1 MFPARIQ
8 LSKRTWDR
16 LQYLQTKTS
25 LTPNVLA
32 RTAITLALR
41 DARTATI
48 NEARP
53 DQTHVINRD
62 VLFGDQVT
70 EYEALLKQF
79 CADKAVDSDI
89 QSIIR
94 SLIDSGLHKLGH
106 VKSLIDLR
114 QNFKKQT
121 DSRFHHFNTPSK
133 RL

>member
-8 LSKRTWDR
+8 LSKKTWDR

-114 QNFKKQT
+114 QNFTKA
-121 DSRFHHFNTPSK
+121 N
-133 RL
+133 